1 MIPDFDPAP
10 IQFSVLLKATLWI
23 GDVIP
28 DILCKRL
35 AAQVQNVEPN
45 HLYGMNMS
53 PLLVLGNFQK
63 SLELIV
69 IQS

>member
-28 DILCKRL
+28 DILCKGL
-35 AAQVQNVEPN
+35 AVQVQHMEPN
-45 HLYGMNMS
+45 HLYML
-53 PLLVLGNFQK
+53 PILVLVKFPEEVGTD
-63 SLELIV
+63 SV